1 MDLCQE
7 ATEQGPLAKAPA
19 QAEVWARDK
28 DKAEAEWADLM
39 QQGRAEIVCAQIA
52 ARRSLI
58 LPDNHVIK

>member
-1 MDLCQE
+1 
-7 ATEQGPLAKAPA
+7 LAKAPA